1 MSKLQIYKL
10 ATTAQLPSSIQPT
23 TTNCSVQALGNMLR
37 FFAKSVEQTEE
48 PENAAI
54 QTQPSMIP
62 AVDWR
67 GVSDIWYIVG
77 KNVSLIQSKFLA
89 E

>member
-1 MSKLQIYKL
+1 MCDNS
-10 ATTAQLPSSIQPT
+10 TASFLH
-23 TTNCSVQALGNMLR
+23 TTNRYQLFLQALGNMLR
-37 FFAKSVEQTEE
+37 FFAKSVPRAEE

-54 QTQPSMIP
+54 QTQPSTTP

-77 KNVSLIQSKFLA
+77 KNVGLIQSTFLV